1 MSVAHSFCFPAAFVL
16 MTWLYVALRKADTDT
31 ETKTETENRNRNR
44 HSDKFQL
51 CIRTYVVFFSS
62 SPCVPLPVHRR
73 QMICEW
79 HKMGM
84 CTQGGSCTFH
94 HPRITAEEQYAN
106 FLAYDCQSC
115 PSSPFASSFGSD
127 QTFTPDPAAAT
138 EMLFGIEAVLAELQ
152 RLHRVTVSSDFRID
166 TEIFRIQRMQ
176 EGLAESHLRMQTS
189 IATSDDIMWHLR
201 YDLVTALAAISVE
214 QPLRCELQAGKA
226 VQVALSP
233 GRPRR

>member
-1 MSVAHSFCFPAAFVL
+1 MKNKNRD
-16 MTWLYVALRKADTDT
+16 RKQ
-31 ETKTETENRNRNR
+31 KQ
-44 HSDKFQL
+44 KQ
-51 CIRTYVVFFSS
+51 I
-62 SPCVPLPVHRR
+62 R
-73 QMICEW
+73 QMFCEW

-115 PSSPFASSFGSD
+115 PSSRFASSFGSD

-152 RLHRVTVSSDFRID
+152 RLHHVTVSSDFRID

-176 EGLAESHLRMQTS
+176 EGLAESHLRMQTG

>member
-1 MSVAHSFCFPAAFVL
+1 
-16 MTWLYVALRKADTDT
+16 
-31 ETKTETENRNRNR
+31 
-44 HSDKFQL
+44 
-51 CIRTYVVFFSS
+51 
-62 SPCVPLPVHRR
+62 
-73 QMICEW
+73 
-79 HKMGM
+79 MGM
-84 CTQGGSCTFH
+84 CIQGGSCTFH

-115 PSSPFASSFGSD
+115 PSSRFASSFGSD
-127 QTFTPDPAAAT
+127 QTFTPDPAAATGANPAAAAT

-152 RLHRVTVSSDFRID
+152 RLHHVTVSSDFRID

-226 VQVALSP
+226 GGKKATYVRSGAGS
-233 GRPRR
+233 GSG